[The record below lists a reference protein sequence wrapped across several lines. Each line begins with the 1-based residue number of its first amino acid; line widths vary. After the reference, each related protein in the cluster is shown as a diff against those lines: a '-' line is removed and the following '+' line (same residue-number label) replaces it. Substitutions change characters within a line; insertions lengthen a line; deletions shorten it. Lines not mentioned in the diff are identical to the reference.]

1 MDTHKGLRV
10 EMTLKCSEF
19 SRVIEIKESLL
30 DKTFETRANS
40 EELLALANRFEVH
53 KIDNLD
59 LGYLV
64 TKKSDI
70 LGAYI
75 LVASIKSKVI
85 KFIIEGREESVELNE
100 KFDVVLVTEDM
111 ARNNYE
117 ELKEFDIEI
126 FSEDKRVD
134 VGEIASQYLSL
145 CIFM

>member
-1 MDTHKGLRV
+1 
-10 EMTLKCSEF
+10 MTQKWSEF
-19 SRVIEIKESLL
+19 SRVVEIKGSLL
-30 DKTFETRANS
+30 DKKFVTRATP
-40 EELLALANRFEVH
+40 EELAALANRFEVY

-59 LGYLV
+59 LDYLI
-64 TKKSDI
+64 TEKSDI
-70 LGAYI
+70 LGAYV

-85 KFIIEGREESVELNE
+85 KFIVEGKEESAEINE

-117 ELKEFDIEI
+117 ELKEFDIEV
-126 FSEDKRVD
+126 FDEDKRVD

>member
-1 MDTHKGLRV
+1 M
-10 EMTLKCSEF
+10 MQKCSEF

>member
-1 MDTHKGLRV
+1 MQ
-10 EMTLKCSEF
+10 KCSEF

>member
-1 MDTHKGLRV
+1 
-10 EMTLKCSEF
+10 MTLKCSEF